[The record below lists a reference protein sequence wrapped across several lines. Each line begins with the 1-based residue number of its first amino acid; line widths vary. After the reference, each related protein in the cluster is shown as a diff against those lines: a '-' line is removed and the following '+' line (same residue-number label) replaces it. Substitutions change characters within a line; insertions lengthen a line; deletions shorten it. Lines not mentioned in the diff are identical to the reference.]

1 MPGETEETQDPGRF
15 RRYTPEVRASL
26 APSSMRRS
34 LTLALDDF
42 GQATLQVEA
51 GRLSVS
57 TAELV
62 GQATVYYLE
71 DRPSG
76 RPALRVP
83 RFAREASAKTI
94 DLELELDPHMWDEV
108 EGEAKRQR
116 VSIERLVEHA
126 ALYLMADL
134 DSGRVATRIP
144 TDEHEHAPDRE
155 EL

>member
-1 MPGETEETQDPGRF
+1 
-15 RRYTPEVRASL
+15 
-26 APSSMRRS
+26 MRRS
-34 LTLALDDF
+34 LTLALDEF

-62 GQATVYYLE
+62 GQATMYYLE

-94 DLELELDPHMWDEV
+94 DLELDLDPHMWDEV
-108 EGEAKRQR
+108 EEEARRQR
-116 VSIERLVEHA
+116 VTVERLVEHA
-126 ALYLMADL
+126 TLYLMGDL

-144 TDEHEHAPDRE
+144 TDEHEHAPDER
-155 EL
+155 

>member
-1 MPGETEETQDPGRF
+1 
-15 RRYTPEVRASL
+15 
-26 APSSMRRS
+26 MRRS

-51 GRLSVS
+51 ARLSLS

-62 GQATVYYLE
+62 GQATLYYLE

-83 RFAREASAKTI
+83 RFSRDPAEKTI
-94 DLELELDPHMWDEV
+94 DLELELDHHTWEELELESM
-108 EGEAKRQR
+108 RQG
-116 VSIERLVEHA
+116 VTVERLVEHA

-144 TDEHEHAPDRE
+144 ADEDSPAHDHEER
-155 EL
+155 